1 MMITR
6 SLIRSLIEVRQAERI
21 QFNRLN
27 ASLRKAT
34 KLLDG
39 LQDIN
44 NEKDN
49 KKANQALVL
58 IADVRMKLMEM
69 LKHQF

>member
-1 MMITR
+1 MITR